1 MSEQDF
7 NLLFSKNLNY
17 FLNKND
23 KTQLD
28 LANYLGVSTSAVSAW
43 CRGIKIPRMDKV
55 DAMCKYFGIKRS
67 DLMED
72 KSDMSE
78 HVSYYLN
85 DETAKVAQEI
95 FENDKVLFDV
105 YRSSDKE
112 RLIAYATRLKAL
124 RDMEEGKD

>member
-7 NLLFSKNLNY
+7 NILFSKNLNY
-17 FLNKND
+17 YLIKND
-23 KTQLD
+23 KTQLE

-43 CRGIKIPRMDKV
+43 CRGLKTPRMDKV

-72 KSDMSE
+72 KSSTST
-78 HVSYYLN
+78 SYYLN
-85 DETAKVAQEI
+85 DETAAVALEI

-105 YRSSDKE
+105 YRSSDKQ
-112 RLIAYATRLKAL
+112 RLIEYANRLKEL
-124 RDMEEGKD
+124 RDMEEGKN

>member
-17 FLNKND
+17 FLSKNNI
-23 KTQLD
+23 TQLD
-28 LANYLGVSTSAVSAW
+28 LANHLGVSTSAVSAW

-55 DAMCKYFGIKRS
+55 DAICKYFGIKRS

-72 KSDMSE
+72 KSDMQDK
-78 HVSYYLN
+78 VSYYLN

-95 FENDKVLFDV
+95 FEKDKVLFDV

-124 RDMEEGKD
+124 RDMEEGNS